1 MVALKIDKF
10 MDLIHARTTWL
21 TYSGPYIFV
30 SSIVILLNPVSLA
43 PQVYRVFTAPSVE
56 GISPTMW
63 IIFAFVQ
70 LALLLE
76 GIKMKKPALF
86 FSMLVSILESL
97 TILTVVMV
105 RS

>member
-1 MVALKIDKF
+1 MVTLKIGRF
-10 MDLIHARTTWL
+10 MDWVHARTIWL

-30 SSIVILLNPVSLA
+30 SSIVILLNPVSLS
-43 PQVYRVFTAPSVE
+43 PQVYKVFTSPSVE

-76 GIKMKKPALF
+76 GIKMKKPAIF
-86 FSMLVSILESL
+86 FSMLVSILESI